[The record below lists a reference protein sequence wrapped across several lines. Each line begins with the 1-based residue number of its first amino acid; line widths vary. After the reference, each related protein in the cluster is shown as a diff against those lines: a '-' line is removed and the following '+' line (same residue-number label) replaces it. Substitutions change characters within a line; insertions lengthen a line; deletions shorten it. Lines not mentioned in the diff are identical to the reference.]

1 MTHTDPSLATAATDV
16 FVARQAIFDRTLK
29 VVGYELLFR
38 DCEAADSA
46 VFDDVD
52 RASFQVILNTFMDLG
67 LEQIVGQIP
76 AFLNLSRG
84 FFLSASSIPFPRDRV
99 VLELLEGSRVDDAL
113 VESVRGYAHGGYR
126 IALDDFLYAPE
137 MDPLLELADI
147 VKFDILQMT
156 RPEIEAQ
163 IEQVRPFGVR
173 LLAEKVET
181 PEDFEY
187 CRDLGFDF
195 FQGYFLCRPKVV
207 HGHRLPTN
215 RLNTLKLL
223 SRLQDPRAEID
234 ELEKIIREDLSLSYK
249 LLRLI
254 NSAFY
259 GLSTKIDSIRQT
271 LVLLGVQRIR
281 AWVSLLTLSGLSEK
295 PSELMVTAMV
305 RARMAEV
312 LGNASGRVEGE
323 ICFTAGLFSALD
335 ALLDLPMEQILES
348 LPLTEEL
355 TEALLERTGPI
366 GEVLACAIAYERGEW
381 DAVRLGNLDAAT
393 IRDCYLEAVEWAG
406 QAGSQIDL

>member
-1 MTHTDPSLATAATDV
+1 MTHSDPSLATAAPDV
-16 FVARQAIFDRTLK
+16 YVARQAIFDRTLK

-38 DCEAADSA
+38 GCEGAETA

-52 RASFQVILNTFMDLG
+52 RASFQVILNTFLDLG

-84 FFLSASSIPFPRDRV
+84 FFLSAASIPFPRDRV
-99 VLELLEGSRVDDAL
+99 VLELLEGSRVDTAL
-113 VESVRGYAHGGYR
+113 VESVRGYALGGYR
-126 IALDDFLYAPE
+126 IALDDFLSSPE

-156 RPEIEAQ
+156 RDEIEAQ
-163 IEQVRPFGVR
+163 IEQVKPFGVR

-234 ELEKIIREDLSLSYK
+234 ELERIIREDLSLSYK

-259 GLSTKIDSIRQT
+259 GLSTRIESIRQT

-305 RARMAEV
+305 RARMAE
-312 LGNASGRVEGE
+312 LLAQADGRCAGE
-323 ICFTAGLFSALD
+323 VCFTAGLFSALD
-335 ALLDLPMEQILES
+335 ALLDLPMDQVLES
-348 LPLTEEL
+348 LPLSEDL
-355 TEALLERTGPI
+355 TEALLERTGPV
-366 GEVLACAIAYERGEW
+366 GGVLDCAMAYERGEW
-381 DAVRLGNLDAAT
+381 DQVALGSLDPETIRSCYLDAV
-393 IRDCYLEAVEWAG
+393 DWAR
-406 QAGSQIDL
+406 QAGAQIEL